1 MGNLIEFD
9 NTFLIQLAKFLIT
22 LVVLNFL
29 LIKPVR
35 EQIAA
40 RKALTDGQ
48 AADITRF
55 TQTAEAK
62 LVGYEETLS
71 VARTEASKTREA
83 TKEDGRKRERELLT
97 AAQADAQTFLQA
109 ARADTARE
117 MKAAGDALAAR
128 VDTFASQALSK
139 ILG

>member
-1 MGNLIEFD
+1 MGNLIAFD
-9 NTFLIQLAKFLIT
+9 NTFLIQLANFLIT

-55 TQTAEAK
+55 TQTAETK

-71 VARTEASKTREA
+71 VARTEAAKTREA
-83 TKEDGRKRERELLT
+83 AKEDGRKRERELLA

-128 VDTFASQALSK
+128 VDTFATQAISK